1 MIRTALNVVSWGVML
16 GGVLIALVWTA
27 MIASR
32 VDGSFR
38 GGVMELM
45 PGLVIALVT
54 LSAGGGLRM
63 LVSIDAR
70 LEILNGRA

>member
-1 MIRTALNVVSWGVML
+1 VTRTLLNLLSFIVMA
-16 GGVLIALVWTA
+16 GGMAIAVIWTL
-27 MIASR
+27 MIAGRS
-32 VDGSFR
+32 DGSFR

-54 LSAGGGLRM
+54 LAAGGVLRM

-70 LEILNGRA
+70 LETLNGRA